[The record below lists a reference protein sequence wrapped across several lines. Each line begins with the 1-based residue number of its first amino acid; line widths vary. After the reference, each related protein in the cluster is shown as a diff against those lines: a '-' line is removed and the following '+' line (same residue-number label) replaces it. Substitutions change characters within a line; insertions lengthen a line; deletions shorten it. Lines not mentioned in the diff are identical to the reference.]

1 MTALPRPLAETPE
14 RGAVPAVLWAFFLG
28 CSWTWVIG
36 MFFPVL
42 LVRDF
47 GLWGWVVFAAPNAV
61 GAAAMGWILR
71 RPEDAPTLRTRHA
84 AAVRGFSDVTL
95 AFHVLVLLW
104 IGFRLFGPAAFV
116 ALAAPA
122 LILPAARR
130 LAWGRVLPAIA
141 IGVALL
147 SWGCFA
153 CMSQLPGSWLG
164 VTPGLASA
172 PAGLPER
179 LDPAALVAFAAAAAL
194 GFACCPYLDAT
205 FLRARA
211 STDVATGRAAF
222 SLGFLGVFLSMIVG
236 TLLYAGLLIPA
247 FAGEEVALSPVWRFV
262 LGAHLLVQ
270 IAFTLSCHLRERGE
284 LDPHARHLL
293 VPAALVLFA
302 LAAVLFADHHLA
314 WLAGPGRPL
323 GPTVGEAAYRLFLL
337 AYGMIFPAY
346 VWLVVLRHGEP
357 TPAILA
363 RFALTASLAMVL
375 GIAGF
380 LAGRWPFLL
389 GAVVVV
395 AAAKLVPVPVGPG
408 ASSAA
413 DPDAQ
418 SR

>member
-1 MTALPRPLAETPE
+1 MPSAPAPTLDPS
-14 RGAVPAVLWAFFLG
+14 RGPGAAVLWAFFLG

-36 MFFPVL
+36 MLFPVL

-47 GLWGWVVFAAPNAV
+47 GLWGWVLFAAPNAL
-61 GAAAMGWILR
+61 GAAAMGYTLR
-71 RPEDAPTLRTRHA
+71 RPEDALALRTRHA
-84 AAVRGFSDVTL
+84 GAVRGFSDVTL

-104 IGFRLFGPAAFV
+104 LGFRLFGPAALV

-130 LAWGRVLPAIA
+130 ARWGVHLPVVAV
-141 IGVALL
+141 GVALL

-153 CMSQLPGSWLG
+153 YMGRLPGAWTA
-164 VTPGLASA
+164 VTAGPLA

-179 LDPAALVAFAAAAAL
+179 LPVEALIAFGAASAL

-211 STDVATGRAAF
+211 STGVGAGRAAF
-222 SLGFLGVFLSMIVG
+222 TLGFLGVFLSMIVG

-247 FAGEEVALSPVWRFV
+247 FAGEPVGLSPVWRIV
-262 LGAHLLVQ
+262 LGTHLLVQ
-270 IAFTLSCHLRERGE
+270 VAFTITCHLRERGE

-293 VPAALVLFA
+293 VPAALVLLA
-302 LAAVLFADHHLA
+302 LGAVLGADHRLG

-337 AYGMIFPAY
+337 AYGMVFPAY
-346 VWLVVLRHGEP
+346 VWLCVLRRGEP
-357 TPAILA
+357 TRGVWL
-363 RFALTASLAMVL
+363 RFGVVSVLAMAL
-375 GIAGF
+375 GVAGF

-389 GAVVVV
+389 GAVALVG
-395 AAAKLVPVPVGPG
+395 AAKLVPVGGAGDAAPG
-408 ASSAA
+408 
-413 DPDAQ
+413 
-418 SR
+418 R